1 MDDPNHKN
9 HDLLLLA
16 ALLLNRR
23 EPMAPHH
30 VAAVR
35 ERLGYATDAQLL
47 EAVQKGVPPNASLSV
62 GVEYGN
68 NENQRTN

>member
-1 MDDPNHKN
+1 MNEPN

-16 ALLLNRR
+16 ALLLNRH

-47 EAVQKGVPPNASLSV
+47 EAVQKGVPPNAET
-62 GVEYGN
+62 GE
-68 NENQRTN
+68 QRCPSSITRETR

>member
-1 MDDPNHKN
+1 MKDQEKRDW
-9 HDLLLLA
+9 LLLA

-35 ERLGYATDAQLL
+35 ERLGYSTDKQLL
-47 EAVQKGVPPNASLSV
+47 DAVQKGVPPNAEVS
-62 GVEYGN
+62 G
-68 NENQRTN
+68 RAA

>member
-1 MDDPNHKN
+1 MKDQEKRDW
-9 HDLLLLA
+9 LLLA

-35 ERLGYATDAQLL
+35 ERLGYSTDEQLL
-47 EAVQKGVPPNASLSV
+47 DAAQKGVPPNA
-62 GVEYGN
+62 
-68 NENQRTN
+68 